1 MAPAFLQEPKAQIS
15 RNVITR
21 LVRMHRH
28 DLSQQAIA
36 VSLYLFVSRNKK
48 PAVAGLGVSG
58 FTRPKVFFRI
68 A

>member
-1 MAPAFLQEPKAQIS
+1 MAPAGMQEPKAQIS

-36 VSLYLFVSRNKK
+36 VSLEPLRC
-48 PAVAGLGVSG
+48 
-58 FTRPKVFFRI
+58 
-68 A
+68 

>member
-36 VSLYLFVSRNKK
+36 VSLL
-48 PAVAGLGVSG
+48 
-58 FTRPKVFFRI
+58 
-68 A
+68 